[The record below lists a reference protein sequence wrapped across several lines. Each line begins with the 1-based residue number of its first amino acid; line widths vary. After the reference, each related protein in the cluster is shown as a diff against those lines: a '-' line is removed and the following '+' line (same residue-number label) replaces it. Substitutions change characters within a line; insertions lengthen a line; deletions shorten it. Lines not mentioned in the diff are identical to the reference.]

1 MLPAPPYDLLAMV
14 GANALVLFFAL
25 SWGPVMW
32 ILLTE
37 MSPNRTRAMALAV
50 GATSNCIFNFIVTFA
65 SEP

>member
-1 MLPAPPYDLLAMV
+1 MV